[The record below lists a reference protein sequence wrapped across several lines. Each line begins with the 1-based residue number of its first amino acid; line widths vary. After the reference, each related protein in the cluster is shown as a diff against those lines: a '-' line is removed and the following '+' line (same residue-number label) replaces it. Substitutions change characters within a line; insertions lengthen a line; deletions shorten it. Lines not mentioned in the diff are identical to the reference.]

1 LRITL
6 ILAAAEHDPLRKTDP
21 FMPLSLPLLAASAPG
36 HEYAFV
42 DMLAGERIDFDRPT
56 DLVGISARMTAEK
69 TAFEIAA
76 QFRRRGVKVAIG
88 GPQISIN
95 PRKAAAHA
103 DAVAVG
109 EGELLWP
116 VIVRDAG
123 AGELKR
129 YYVASPEPFDGGGES
144 VHRIPRFADLST
156 EVARAERRPYRKKY
170 AFDTVFATRGCAINC
185 DFCSVPSLFGAKV
198 RTRPAADVVAEIDTF
213 RGMFYLLDDTV
224 FGRPQ
229 TYGYYL
235 DLYERL
241 AALPGRRPWT
251 GQANLDAAATD
262 EGREVIRRAARAGL
276 TYAAIGVESI
286 DPRVLERTGMIR
298 KMGVGSGEDAVER
311 MKEHV
316 RFIQEQGIFVSTWFV
331 VGNEEDTL
339 ATFENDLAFAE
350 ELRALPVV
358 CPLEA
363 LPGTRLHAR
372 LEADGRLATD
382 KRINIRHPAMTD
394 EQILGAMQ
402 SVNARAFSARAI
414 FRRSFFNTSFY
425 GREAPNAGARIREK
439 MQKTMFTIMLQFHM
453 RKGVIGLANDFR

>member
-1 LRITL
+1 MKITL

-21 FMPLSLPLLAASAPG
+21 FMPLSLPLLAAAAPG

-56 DLVGISARMTAEK
+56 DLVGISARMTAER
-69 TAFEIAA
+69 TAFGIAA
-76 QFRRRGVKVAIG
+76 EFRKRGVLVAVG

-95 PRKAAAHA
+95 PRNAAAHA

-109 EGELLWP
+109 EGEILWP
-116 VIVRDAG
+116 VIVKDAEAG
-123 AGELKR
+123 ALKR
-129 YYVASPEPFDGGGES
+129 YYVASPEPFDGGGEA
-144 VHRIPRFADLST
+144 VHQIPRFADLAT

-170 AFDTVFATRGCAINC
+170 AFDTVFATRGCAVSC
-185 DFCSVPSLFGAKV
+185 DFCSVPRLFGGKV
-198 RTRPAADVVAEIDTF
+198 RTRPAAEVVAEIDTF

-224 FGRPQ
+224 FGRPS

-241 AALPGRRPWT
+241 AALPKRRPWT
-251 GQANLDAAATD
+251 GQANLDAAASE
-262 EGREVIRRAARAGL
+262 EGREVIRAAAGAGL
-276 TYAAIGVESI
+276 TYAAIGVESV

-298 KMGVGSGEDAVER
+298 KMGVGSGEDAVAR

-331 VGNEEDTL
+331 VGNEEDSL
-339 ATFENDLAFAE
+339 ETFENDLAFAD
-350 ELRALPVV
+350 ELHVLPVV

-363 LPGTRLHAR
+363 LPGTPLHAR
-372 LEADGRLATD
+372 LEAEGRLATD
-382 KRINIRHPAMTD
+382 KRINIRHPSMTD

-402 SVNARAFSARAI
+402 SVNARAFSAGAI
-414 FRRSFFNTSFY
+414 LRRSFYNTRFY
-425 GREAPNAGARIREK
+425 GRFASSTGERVREK

-453 RKGVIGLANDFR
+453 RQGVIGLANDFR